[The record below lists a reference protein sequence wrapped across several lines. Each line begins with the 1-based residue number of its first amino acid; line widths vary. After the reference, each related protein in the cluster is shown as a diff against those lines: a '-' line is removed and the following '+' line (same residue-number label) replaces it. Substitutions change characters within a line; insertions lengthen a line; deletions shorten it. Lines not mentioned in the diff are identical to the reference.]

1 MISAE
6 GVGKLPHTNIAE
18 SLARLPGVTVDHQF
32 GECEQL
38 LVAGVEP
45 ALNRLTIDGQ
55 TVASADW
62 GGNPLIDQ
70 AVRSTIRCSRR
81 PSSVRRSS
89 TRRPKRGCRKA
100 RLQGQR
106 PADADRCPPAFLGSA
121 RGDYGWLTPA
131 EGGLYRPFQPDAL
144 ATQIYACGVNG
155 TVLVQ
160 AAPTEAETDYL
171 LAVARTMPWVLGVI
185 GWIDFDPAD
194 VRAQIAARSED
205 MLFVGVRPMLQD
217 MADRRWI
224 VEDRH
229 ILSFAAL
236 ANARKTFDA
245 LIRADQIDAIAEL
258 AEYRPNLSIV
268 VDHAGESAI
277 TANGPDHHWID
288 GSARLAARANVA
300 CKAKRRAVRMPG

>member
-1 MISAE
+1 MRIDA
-6 GVGKLPHTNIAE
+6 
-18 SLARLPGVTVDHQF
+18 HQHF
-32 GECEQL
+32 WD
-38 LVAGVEP
+38 P
-45 ALNRLTIDGQ
+45 
-55 TVASADW
+55 
-62 GGNPLIDQ
+62 
-70 AVRSTIRCSRR
+70 
-81 PSSVRRSS
+81 
-89 TRRPKRGCRKA
+89 
-100 RLQGQR
+100 
-106 PADADRCPPAFLGSA
+106 A

-171 LAVARTMPWVLGVI
+171 LAVARTTPWVLGVI
-185 GWIDFDPAD
+185 GWIDFDAAD

-236 ANARKTFDA
+236 ANARITFDA

-258 AEYRPNLSIV
+258 AEYHPNLSIV
-268 VDHAGESAI
+268 VDHAGKPAI
-277 TANGPDHHWID
+277 TANGPDRHWID
-288 GSARLAARANVA
+288 GIARLAARGNVA
-300 CKAKRRAVRMPG
+300 CKLSGLLSEAPRGADAGMLRPYVDVQHAAFGARRLLWGSDWPILTNVGDYTEWHATASSLIPPTDHDAVFGQNARRLYHLESRS